1 MTKTALVRQRVV
13 EIFVKDFSS
22 SGGSEKIKM
31 GEGISMEM
39 RELVGQFV
47 ERMQVLRHLV
57 PILPDEQLYVR
68 FESDD
73 ETALLL
79 IGKESAARGMEN
91 DERKTLTVR
100 GSKEAL
106 ASLLNGE
113 LKLQQLVRLREVHV
127 SGSFRQLLL
136 LESLLHLAKPYRDVG

>member
-22 SGGSEKIKM
+22 SGGSEKNKN

-127 SGSFRQLLL
+127 SGSFRHLLL

>member
-1 MTKTALVRQRVV
+1 
-13 EIFVKDFSS
+13 
-22 SGGSEKIKM
+22 
-31 GEGISMEM
+31 MEM

-79 IGKESAARGMEN
+79 IGKESAARGVEN